1 MTSYKGAAARAR
13 GGPPRGGRHQQQ
25 TPKPTVAPAPSGSK
39 MLAAGLIGTAALAG
53 AYALTSHIEAVQQGG
68 PDALSAPQ
76 IVGPDSQ
83 TATLAASFGELPGV
97 SGSTTSQP
105 TATPST
111 GTDPTAGV
119 LPQGTSDRLP
129 TPAGRPTTNAFG
141 FGGSGGVTFP
151 FSTDGITGVMPFAG
165 LNVSPPTE
173 IGNTSRPNSGGNF
186 TLQVPFGNQTPSSG
200 QSFQPAPLNG
210 VGSDPFYT
218 GLAAALNPANVTQ
231 TALNSFSKDLA
242 NLNSLDSPFALVP
255 TTGAP
260 GVVTTGPAQYA
271 PLQFPPMADPLIPAP
286 VLDPGP
292 VTFDQRFNAASPNG
306 LGMGTGNPFDLV
318 PTAGA
323 PGVETVGQPQYPPS
337 LFPTMADPLSHAPL
351 IDPGPATFDQRFN
364 ATSPNGL
371 GLDPTSPS
379 VGPQVPG
386 QGGQLIN
393 GQPGPMFT
401 ALDPANATSPVGSGD
416 GGPSAASP
424 TRGLSS
430 QAAATPAPDPTAA
443 PSTQAAATPAP
454 DPTAAPSTQA
464 ATTPAPDPTA
474 APSTQAATTPAPD
487 QTAATDPPPAVFTA
501 PPAPDQG
508 TKV

>member
-1 MTSYKGAAARAR
+1 
-13 GGPPRGGRHQQQ
+13 
-25 TPKPTVAPAPSGSK
+25 

-68 PDALSAPQ
+68 QDALSAPQ

-292 VTFDQRFNAASPNG
+292 ATSAAFPNSFTQSFGSPFN
-306 LGMGTGNPFDLV
+306 LV

-323 PGVETVGQPQYPPS
+323 PGVETAGQPQYPPL
-337 LFPTMADPLSHAPL
+337 LFPTVADPLIPAPVL
-351 IDPGPATFDQRFN
+351 DPGPATFDQRFN

-379 VGPQVPG
+379 VGPPVPG

-424 TRGLSS
+424 TRGLSTQAAATPAPDPTAAPSS

-443 PSTQAAATPAP
+443 PSTQAAA
-454 DPTAAPSTQA
+454 
-464 ATTPAPDPTA
+464 
-474 APSTQAATTPAPD
+474 TPAPD